1 MEMTGGSEPGQRPVG
16 ADRSSL
22 GLPPGISACL
32 FDLDGVLTQTARVHA
47 RVWKDMF
54 DAFLK
59 ARADR
64 GEEPFRPFDEVGDYD
79 EYVDGKPR
87 EEGVSSFLAARHI
100 TLPEGSED
108 DPPEADTVHGLGN
121 RKDMLFLQ
129 VIRTDGVEAYE
140 GSVRYLHAARDA
152 ALKLAVVSSSK
163 NCTEVLRAA
172 RLHELFDAQVDGNVA
187 HAMRL
192 AGKPAPGTYLEAA
205 RMLGATPAKSAV
217 YEDALAGVEAG
228 RAGGFGLVIGVDRVG
243 QAAALRQHGADVV
256 VKDLADLMRP
266 S

>member
-1 MEMTGGSEPGQRPVG
+1 MVIAPGSEPGQRPVG

-22 GLPPGISACL
+22 GLPPNIAACL
-32 FDLDGVLTQTARVHA
+32 FDLDGVLTQTAKVHA
-47 RVWKDMF
+47 RVWKEMF

-59 ARADR
+59 GRTER
-64 GEEPFRPFDEVGDYD
+64 TGEPFRPFDEVSDYD

-121 RKDMLFLQ
+121 RKDGLFLQ
-129 VIRTDGVEAYE
+129 VIRTHGVEAYE
-140 GSVRYLHAARDA
+140 GSIRYLHAARDA

-163 NCTEVLRAA
+163 NCSEVLRGA
-172 RLHELFDAQVDGNVA
+172 RLHDLFDAQVDGNVA
-187 HAMRL
+187 HARGL
-192 AGKPAPGTYLEAA
+192 AGKPAPDTYLEAA
-205 RMLGATPAKSAV
+205 RMLGATPALSAV

-243 QAAALRQHGADVV
+243 QADALRKHGADLV
-256 VKDLADLMRP
+256 VKDLADLMNP